1 MLDRIRKSP
10 WFRTTQFLLLLG
22 TTLAFS
28 SCVTKKESPL
38 VSDNAGGP
46 ESQIPWN
53 QQQKW
58 ENQGQLGPLAERVN
72 SR

>member
-1 MLDRIRKSP
+1 MLDQISKSP
-10 WFRTTQFLLLLG
+10 WLRATHILLLVG
-22 TTLAFS
+22 ATFACT
-28 SCVTKKESPL
+28 SCATKKQAPL
-38 VSDNAGGP
+38 VSDGSGP